1 MKLKNKLLLSV
12 AALGTVALAYF
23 GLENSYHETRSL
35 LESNP
40 VAEVK
45 VGKLE
50 KGCYNTNDEFL
61 ETDKP
66 VCFKWNADGLKL
78 KNLKLTLDDK
88 LIGKADIKETKDK
101 KILTITNHKG
111 KQVKEFPK
119 NVQGLPLSYS
129 GVIDTQE
136 KGKHILR
143 LHGKDVQGNSFEDKA
158 YLKFKEA
165 K

>member
-1 MKLKNKLLLSV
+1 MKLKLLIGVL
-12 AALGTVALAYF
+12 ALGTITLAYF
-23 GLENSYHETRSL
+23 GPENSYHEARSL
-35 LESNP
+35 LEKNE

-45 VGKLE
+45 VGQLE
-50 KGCYNTNDEFL
+50 KGCYNTNEEFL

-66 VCFKWNADGLKL
+66 ACFKWNADGLKL
-78 KNLKLTLDDK
+78 KSLKLTLNDK
-88 LIGKADIKETKDK
+88 LIAKADIKETEDK

-111 KQVKEFPK
+111 KQIKEFPK

-129 GVIDTQE
+129 GIIENQ

-143 LHGKDVQGNSFEDKA
+143 LYGKDVQGNSFQDEA
-158 YLKFKEA
+158 YLKFKEE